1 MSSVDN
7 SNVTI
12 KKILVGIDGSEYSLR
27 ALEFAI
33 GLAKKY
39 DSLIIAFTAFH
50 IPEIYKIFQNK
61 ENYNAISIQDEI
73 TRSKDLLNSI
83 KEEGPKNQIEIHT
96 EFVNSSLTPD
106 VAIIE
111 YCEENNVDHIVLGHR
126 GRSIENLLIG
136 NIANSVIAKS
146 ESSVTVVK

>member
-1 MSSVDN
+1 M
-7 SNVTI
+7 
-12 KKILVGIDGSEYSLR
+12 
-27 ALEFAI
+27 
-33 GLAKKY
+33 
-39 DSLIIAFTAFH
+39 
-50 IPEIYKIFQNK
+50 
-61 ENYNAISIQDEI
+61 
-73 TRSKDLLNSI
+73 
-83 KEEGPKNQIEIHT
+83 
-96 EFVNSSLTPD
+96 TPD